1 MSLVNQFVHKTILQD
16 TKEQY
21 INDQIIVRFRYCQR
35 MANNNGTPLLA
46 HSQILAFPLV
56 MLLSFSAFFVYSV
69 FRACFSLMRMTSLV
83 LSLFTKGFGPLRAHF
98 SLLGYKKME
107 GSKALLTFFGLPKLF
122 CIRFAQVVR
131 QQICFGLFPF
141 SVLFWVI
148 LGPQLL
154 FLKDAPSRGFLS
166 VHSPFKVGWAILG
179 PPFITLFKCSFAA
192 GHLLH
197 IFLLA

>member
-69 FRACFSLMRMTSLV
+69 FRACFSLISNEDD
-83 LSLFTKGFGPLRAHF
+83 K
-98 SLLGYKKME
+98 
-107 GSKALLTFFGLPKLF
+107 FGLIPFYKRVWAF
-122 CIRFAQVVR
+122 KGPFFSI
-131 QQICFGLFPF
+131 GL
-141 SVLFWVI
+141 
-148 LGPQLL
+148 
-154 FLKDAPSRGFLS
+154 
-166 VHSPFKVGWAILG
+166 
-179 PPFITLFKCSFAA
+179 
-192 GHLLH
+192 
-197 IFLLA
+197 